1 MMLGSVKVRGIG
13 LGTAGV
19 LFAGII
25 TGSFSKPIDHA
36 TLDFVKEFG
45 LILFVFPQVREPAS
59 TMPARS
65 RDAVTLVQALVPK
78 AFRTCAEWRSAC
90 THSGY
95 DSCSA

>member
-1 MMLGSVKVRGIG
+1 VIALVCVAGMMLESVEVRGIG

-36 TLDFVKEFG
+36 TLD
-45 LILFVFPQVREPAS
+45 AS
-59 TMPARS
+59 PITGCS
-65 RDAVTLVQALVPK
+65 DACSSPRAA

-90 THSGY
+90 TQAGY